1 MQHVKF
7 TVECEASVY
16 ENREDIYDF
25 VDLSVD
31 IAGVK
36 VLLIDLPKYL
46 QDAILE
52 VAMENADERAWV

>member
-7 TVECEASVY
+7 TIECEASVY

-25 VDLSVD
+25 ADLSVD

-36 VLLIDLPKYL
+36 VLLIDLPKEL

-52 VAMENADERAWV
+52 VAMENVDERAWV